1 MSKNWILASR
11 PAEQMS
17 KLFTGENAI
26 PEHALE
32 CAANLNLNADVFL
45 GSAPALRFAYKS
57 QTHTTP
63 DSYDDAIIWRFV
75 VLNFTIV
82 SADF

>member
-26 PEHALE
+26 PEQALE
-32 CAANLNLNADVFL
+32 
-45 GSAPALRFAYKS
+45 
-57 QTHTTP
+57 
-63 DSYDDAIIWRFV
+63 
-75 VLNFTIV
+75 
-82 SADF
+82 